1 MHGKMKPFYKIT
13 GISLA
18 ITFALVLVVSACAPS
33 TPPEPAAA
41 PLKEIVSDPL
51 TFTILHVGDTH
62 SYVMP
67 HDLMLKL
74 GGKDTLASLGGYS
87 LMASAVQDVRQKEK
101 NVMLLS
107 AGDSTEGTIW
117 MPKFEGLADFAAIN
131 ALKFDAVVLGNHEF
145 ALGTQLSKTMVDTLE
160 PPVLAANMDFS
171 LEPELAAKVRPYVIL
186 EQGGQKIGVIG
197 LITPD
202 TPGIARPGNT
212 VKFLPPEGVT
222 NKYISEL
229 NSLGINKIIILSHLG
244 YEPDLK
250 LAAAVPG
257 IDIIVGGHSH
267 TFMGGPEFVELGF
280 TPVTSYP
287 TSVDGPDGG
296 KVLIV
301 HAWESN
307 QLLGQIKLNFDDH
320 GNIHSYSGQ
329 PFILSSDSF
338 KLEDANGWNPVAG
351 DSSQYATIMQTIAGN
366 PGIRIYRNNAEMDKV
381 LQPYADQVA
390 ADLNAVV
397 GIAEEDLIR
406 GHDVGPGPIIA
417 DAFLWSAQK
426 VDPMI
431 NLALFDT
438 YDVDYDIY
446 KGPILANDIH
456 MVLDLRHKLAAVT
469 LKGSLLKMMLE
480 MGLDSHIKVKMPPPC
495 FELSGFKMTID
506 MNRKSGERIT
516 EIQVRDENGQFIPMN
531 MDADY
536 SLVTTDFLLEKG
548 IAPLV
553 NKISLG
559 PMGENLIKSFL
570 KYRELDIKDVD
581 AMTDYIKYKKTIRNP
596 TEIRTTLIPAESR

>member
-1 MHGKMKPFYKIT
+1 MNRMMKSHYKIT
-13 GISLA
+13 GIVLALILSLA
-18 ITFALVLVVSACAPS
+18 MIFTACAPAVPA
-33 TPPEPAAA
+33 TPAAP
-41 PLKEIVSDPL
+41 PLKDIASDPL
-51 TFTILHVGDTH
+51 SVTILHTGDSH

-74 GGKDTLASLGGYS
+74 NGRDTLVPVGGYS
-87 LMASAVQDVRQKEK
+87 LLASAVDDIRGKEK

-107 AGDSTEGTIW
+107 AGDVTEGTIW

-131 ALKFDAVVLGNHEF
+131 ALKYDAVVLGNHEF
-145 ALGTQLSKTMVDTLE
+145 ASGTQLVKTMVDTLD
-160 PPVLAANMDFS
+160 PPVLAANMD
-171 LEPELAAKVRPYVIL
+171 LTQEPEMAAGIKPYVIR

-212 VKFLPPEGVT
+212 VAFLPSENIT
-222 NKYISEL
+222 RKYISEL
-229 NSLGINKIIILSHLG
+229 NGMGVNKIVILSHLG

-267 TFMGGPEFVELGF
+267 TFMGGPEFVELGLN
-280 TPVTSYP
+280 PVTPYP
-287 TSVDGPDGG
+287 TVVTGPDGD

-307 QLLGQIKLNFDDH
+307 QLLGQIKLDFDDH
-320 GNIHSYSGQ
+320 GRISSYSGQ
-329 PFILSSDSF
+329 PFIYATDGF
-338 KLEDANGWNPVAG
+338 KLEDENGWSPVVRGTA
-351 DSSQYATIMQTIAGN
+351 QYTEIVDAVAKNQ
-366 PGIRIYRNNAEMDKV
+366 GIRIYESNPEMEKV
-381 LQPYADQVA
+381 LKPYADQVA

-397 GIAEEDLIR
+397 GTAEEDLIR
-406 GHDVGPGPIIA
+406 GHDTGPGPIIA

-426 VDPMI
+426 VDSTV

-438 YDVDYDIY
+438 YDVDYDIF
-446 KGPILANDIH
+446 KGPILANDIN
-456 MVLDLRHKLAAVT
+456 MVLDLRHNLSAIT

-480 MGLDSHIKVKMPPPC
+480 MGLNSHIKVKMPPPC
-495 FELSGFKMTID
+495 FELAGFKMTID

-516 EIQVRDENGQFIPMN
+516 DIQVRNEAGEYVPMN

-536 SLVTTDFLLEKG
+536 TLVTTDFLLEKG

-553 NKISLG
+553 NEISWMGPLG
-559 PMGENLIKSFL
+559 ETLIKSFL
-570 KYRELDIKDVD
+570 KYRDLNIKDVD
-581 AMTDYIKYKKTIRNP
+581 ALTDYIKYQKTIKNP
-596 TEIRTTLIPAESR
+596 TELRTTLIQAGS